1 MPRQRP
7 PYGVPGYRRGTGM
20 KVGRA
25 SRRHRSFW
33 RTYVLTP
40 LVALVV
46 LGAAGL
52 AAAVV
57 VNLVTMPSARQALSS
72 HGAGGTRTAAGGGAS
87 GTRTAS
93 GASTTAKTAKTA
105 NTAKTGQGAS
115 AAGTSGAGSGARGKA
130 RGKTTAATA
139 KGKGKTSSGNT
150 ATKPGAAAGSGSRP
164 VLVRSAP
171 GVDTYV
177 AAHGP
182 LVATLHV
189 AWRSWV
195 RVLADG
201 RLAFLREE
209 NTGFTRTYRGKT
221 SLDVYLGYAQ
231 GSRLTVNG
239 TTLGP
244 FSGKS
249 TLWIDITAKR
259 GA

>member
-1 MPRQRP
+1 MPRQGP
-7 PYGVPGYRRGTGM
+7 SYGVPGFRRGTGL

-25 SRRHRSFW
+25 SRRQRSFW
-33 RTYVLTP
+33 RAYVLTP
-40 LVALVV
+40 LLV
-46 LGAAGL
+46 LGVIGTAGL

-57 VNLVTMPSARQALSS
+57 VNLVTMPPARQALSTGGGTGT
-72 HGAGGTRTAAGGGAS
+72 HTTAGG
-87 GTRTAS
+87 
-93 GASTTAKTAKTA
+93 
-105 NTAKTGQGAS
+105 
-115 AAGTSGAGSGARGKA
+115 GTSGAKTASGGSTTPKTGNGASAGA
-130 RGKTTAATA
+130 PSSTGAGTRGKTAGKTAANA
-139 KGKGKTSSGNT
+139 GKGTGKTSPGSA
-150 ATKPGAAAGSGSRP
+150 ATQPGAAARLGGHLT
-164 VLVRSAP
+164 LVRSAP

-177 AAHGP
+177 ATHGP

-201 RLAFLREE
+201 KLAFLREE
-209 NTGFTRTYRGKT
+209 NTGFTRTYRGHT

-244 FSGKS
+244 FAAKS

-259 GA
+259 GG